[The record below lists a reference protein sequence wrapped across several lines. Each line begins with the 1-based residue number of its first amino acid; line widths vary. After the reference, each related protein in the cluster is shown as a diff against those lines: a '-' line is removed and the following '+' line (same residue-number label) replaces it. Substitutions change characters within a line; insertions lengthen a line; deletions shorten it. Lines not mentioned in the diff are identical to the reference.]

1 MDAILFQVAMKKR
14 VEDGEKT
21 TDDFFKEFCK
31 VFGNPH
37 DPTNKVAQ
45 KGQGHNYI
53 TTMEEHREQMTQ
65 SLVQHLSMRSLGKSY
80 IHE

>member
-1 MDAILFQVAMKKR
+1 MGAILFQVAMKKR

-31 VFGNPH
+31 VFGNPR
-37 DPTNKVAQ
+37 DPANKVAQ

-65 SLVQHLSMRSLGKSY
+65 SLVQHLSRSSLRECF
-80 IHE
+80 HE